1 MIDYPLKLQNREGA
15 ALDPDDVDRCFAEA
29 GLQVTL
35 RGSLGKYP
43 GCTHWHLK
51 RGRERGTLEFTLL
64 ADGSLAWFSIQGGRT
79 GEWLEEAIAQL
90 RPRLEKMARK

>member
-1 MIDYPLKLQNREGA
+1 MIEYPLNLQSREGL
-15 ALDPDDVDRCFAEA
+15 ALDPEAVDRCFAEA
-29 GLQVTL
+29 GLRVTL

-64 ADGSLAWFSIQGGRT
+64 ADGSRAWFSIQGGRT
-79 GEWLEEAIAQL
+79 GDWLENAIAEL
-90 RPRLEKMARK
+90 RPQLEELARK